1 MRVSRPKS
9 SRAPR
14 RPRLDAARVFYA
26 LGDPTRRAIVERLGN
41 GPLSVSSLATPL
53 DITVT
58 AVVQHLRVLEDSGL
72 VRTAKAGRVRTCH
85 IETTG
90 FSVLEQWIGDQR
102 SLWERRFDRLGEL
115 LSEPDED
122 A

>member
-1 MRVSRPKS
+1 MRASRPKS

-14 RPRLDAARVFYA
+14 KARLDAARVFYA

-53 DITVT
+53 QITVT
-58 AVVQHLRVLEDSGL
+58 AVAQHLRVLEDSGL
-72 VRTAKAGRVRTCH
+72 VSTEKTGRIRTCH

-102 SLWERRFDRLGEL
+102 SLWERRFDRLGDL

>member
-1 MRVSRPKS
+1 MRASRPKS
-9 SRAPR
+9 SRSPR
-14 RPRLDAARVFYA
+14 KPRLDAARVFYA

-41 GPLSVSSLATPL
+41 GPVSVSGLATPL
-53 DITVT
+53 EITVT
-58 AVVQHLRVLEDSGL
+58 AVAQHLRVLEDSGL
-72 VRTAKAGRVRTCH
+72 VRTAKTGRVRTCH

-102 SLWERRFDRLGEL
+102 SLWERRFDRLGAL
-115 LSEPDED
+115 LSEPDEN